1 MYFWRKTLKNK
12 KNKDLML
19 GAELWVIG
27 DMAGTDGRLELVEVP
42 PAENTQASYSLPKYR
57 DPLNNTEIH

>member
-1 MYFWRKTLKNK
+1 MYFWRKKS

-19 GAELWVIG
+19 GVELWVIG

-42 PAENTQASYSLPKYR
+42 PAENTPANHSLPKHR
-57 DPLNNTEIH
+57 DPLNNTGIH